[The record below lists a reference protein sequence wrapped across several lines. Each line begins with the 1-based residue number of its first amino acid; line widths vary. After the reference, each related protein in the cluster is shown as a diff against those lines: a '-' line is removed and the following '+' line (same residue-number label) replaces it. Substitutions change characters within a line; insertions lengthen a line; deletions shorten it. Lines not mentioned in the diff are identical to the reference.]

1 MLKQLIFFLILISV
15 SFTGFTNELVNSEDK
30 TSYFG
35 MAEYFSHNEVL
46 SLEEVRQQDN
56 SIWNSI
62 NIKDASFGF
71 DQRHFWFKIP
81 LQNIHSSDNPW
92 FLRSN
97 YPLLDEIDVYLIAN
111 NEVIQ
116 KFHSGDKF
124 PFMQRPIKLPTFVF
138 PLKIDTD
145 QEYSLY
151 LHVQTTSSLQLA
163 LSLQKES
170 NFWQTLAFE
179 NATSAAFYA
188 ILLSMLI
195 YNTVIFFIVRAR
207 SYLYYILYL
216 ASFIVFMASIHGW
229 AYKFLWPDS
238 PMIHELSV
246 AFAIGLNIIFVAL
259 FCSSFLKLATLR
271 PSLNKIILLFVWIA
285 AVYCIAVLI
294 FPYAIM
300 IRLGAGLIII
310 VAAIGLLSTAQEWFR
325 SGSREVMTF
334 VLAWITMLIGVSL
347 YSGQKLGFL
356 PINTLTEHAIEIG
369 AVIEVLLVAVGL
381 ADRINTERKA
391 RIETQQQMLEIQ
403 ITANQELD
411 NKVRERTEELEILN
425 NHLQTTAIT
434 DSLTQVNNRHYFDK
448 KLPTEYRRA
457 YRDKSW
463 IALLILD
470 IDHFKSFND
479 HHGHQAGDI
488 VLQAVAESIKE
499 VVKRPSDAVTRYGG
513 EEFTVLLP
521 NTPVEGAYKV
531 AERVRKEIAAL
542 KIDWQQQ
549 SLSVTVSIGVA
560 CFIPAHHEGESIL
573 LKQADDFLYVAK
585 DNGRNQV
592 VYEGNDPSASPAVV
606 D

>member
-30 TSYFG
+30 PSYFG
-35 MAEYFSHNEVL
+35 MAGYFSHDEVL
-46 SLEEVRQQDN
+46 SLEEVRQQDK
-56 SIWNSI
+56 STWNSI
-62 NIKDASFGF
+62 DIKDASFGF

-92 FLRSN
+92 FLRIN
-97 YPLLDEIDVYLIAN
+97 YPLLDELDVYLIAN

-124 PFMQRPIKLPTFVF
+124 PFAQRPIKLPTFVF
-138 PLKIDTD
+138 PLKIDAD

-163 LSLQKES
+163 LSLQTES
-170 NFWQTLAFE
+170 DFWQTLAFE

-238 PMIHELSV
+238 PIIHELSV

-259 FCSSFLKLATLR
+259 FCSTFLKLATLR

-310 VAAIGLLSTAQEWFR
+310 VAAIGLFSTAQEWFR

-334 VLAWITMLIGVSL
+334 VIAWITMLIGVSL

-403 ITANQELD
+403 IKANQELD

-434 DSLTQVNNRHYFDK
+434 DSLTQVKNRHYFDQ

-479 HHGHQAGDI
+479 DHGHQAGDI
-488 VLQAVAESIKE
+488 V
-499 VVKRPSDAVTRYGG
+499 
-513 EEFTVLLP
+513 
-521 NTPVEGAYKV
+521 
-531 AERVRKEIAAL
+531 
-542 KIDWQQQ
+542 
-549 SLSVTVSIGVA
+549 
-560 CFIPAHHEGESIL
+560 
-573 LKQADDFLYVAK
+573 
-585 DNGRNQV
+585 
-592 VYEGNDPSASPAVV
+592 
-606 D
+606 